1 MARHDVFQTTDGAGY
16 LLDVQSDLL
25 DIIGTRVMVPLL
37 ARDKFTKTFS
47 RLNPEFMVGDQRYVM
62 MTQFITAVPLS
73 ILGPTVA
80 KLGDQHD
87 TITKA
92 LDMLFQGF

>member
-1 MARHDVFQTTDGAGY
+1 MARHEVFQTADGASY
-16 LLDVQSDLL
+16 LLDVQNDLL
-25 DIIGTRVMVPLL
+25 AIMGTRVMVPLL
-37 ARDKFTKTFS
+37 ARDKYTKTFS

-62 MTQFITAVPLS
+62 MTQFITAVPVS

-80 KLGDQHD
+80 RLGDQHNA
-87 TITKA
+87 ITQA

>member
-1 MARHDVFQTTDGAGY
+1 MARHDVFQTADGASY

-25 DIIGTRVMVPLL
+25 DVIGTRVMVPLL
-37 ARDKFTKTFS
+37 ARDKYTKTFS

-62 MTQFITAVPLS
+62 MTQFITAVPIS
-73 ILGPTVA
+73 ILGSSVA
-80 KLGDQHD
+80 RLGDHHD
-87 TITKA
+87 AITQA

>member
-1 MARHDVFQTTDGAGY
+1 MARHDVFQTSDGAGH

-37 ARDKFTKTFS
+37 ARDKYTKTFS

-87 TITKA
+87 AITKA